1 MGTPATGYQPLYN
14 GQYSTTVD
22 RNSMERVVT
31 RLLKKLGKRKGLM
44 LALNGAAVGGAA
56 QVNRK
61 RVAHSLTELGGIRQ
75 IENNYLVN
83 RNTAAADET
92 AGDAL
97 LNQTTRIA
105 TPTNK
110 AGRWPYL

>member
-1 MGTPATGYQPLYN
+1 MATSATGYQPLFN
-14 GQYSTTVD
+14 SQYSTTVD
-22 RNSMERVVT
+22 RNSLERVVT
-31 RLLKKLGKRKGLM
+31 KLIKKLGKRKGLM

-56 QVNRK
+56 SVNRK
-61 RVAHSLTELGGIRQ
+61 RVAHSLTELGGVRT

-105 TPTNK
+105 TPTNR
-110 AGRWPYL
+110 AGTWRYL